1 MCCGAHNTQNSTQ
14 TTQNNMPPSK
24 LIVWICGDCSARND
38 GSEPGPCVLCDVP
51 RPKRKAVAVDSSAP
65 AASAAVASSAPAK
78 FAAKCGPVDATHPSG
93 LVLDILGIAA
103 GDRGRRCEDHMVCCG
118 ELLEEDF
125 VVHLRMERILVP
137 DFLARKGK
145 KREELAITV
154 NWVTD
159 GVDRCRVGFLP
170 WAYALEGAIYDR
182 VLCQV
187 TAVFTKSNPSCA
199 IRKKWYKNKG
209 FARATVI
216 SALNKRVLP
225 TGSVDTAAVTGMKG
239 DCLE

>member
-1 MCCGAHNTQNSTQ
+1 M
-14 TTQNNMPPSK
+14 
-24 LIVWICGDCSARND
+24 
-38 GSEPGPCVLCDVP
+38 
-51 RPKRKAVAVDSSAP
+51 
-65 AASAAVASSAPAK
+65 APAK
-78 FAAKCGPVDATHPSG
+78 FAPKCRPVGATHPSG
-93 LVLDILGIAA
+93 LVLDIIGIAA

-170 WAYALEGAIYDR
+170 WAYALEGAIYNG

-187 TAVFTKSNPSCA
+187 TEIFSKSDPSRVICE
-199 IRKKWYKNKG
+199 KWYKNKG
-209 FARATVI
+209 FVQATVI
-216 SALNKRVLP
+216 SALTNAFCP
-225 TGSVDTAAVTGMKG
+225 
-239 DCLE
+239 